1 MQGGEAREAYSM
13 RAHLC
18 AVVVVLLVLGAAAG
32 QAAVAETVAQAAT
45 CAKADFEA
53 VVNEAGAAL
62 RDLTQQNL
70 PLLQGKLRQLKDKRS
85 WSNDEFPKQVEAL
98 VSDETVAG
106 YNKRSDELVTR
117 ITGGGA
123 QGETATAAPDC
134 ALLTSLQGDLKQLVD
149 TQKAKWTHVLAK
161 VEAELGK

>member
-1 MQGGEAREAYSM
+1 M
-13 RAHLC
+13 RARARA
-18 AVVVVLLVLGAAAG
+18 AVVALLVLVVPGTAVSQTAPPSG
-32 QAAVAETVAQAAT
+32 Q

-53 VVNEAGAAL
+53 VVNDAGAAL

-70 PLLQGKLRQLKDKRS
+70 PVLQNKLRQLKDKRS
-85 WSNDEFPKQVEAL
+85 WSTDEFPKQVEAL
-98 VSDETVAG
+98 VSDEAVAG
-106 YNKRSDELVTR
+106 YNKKSEELVSR

-123 QGETATAAPDC
+123 QGETATKAPDC
-134 ALLTSLQGDLKQLVD
+134 ALLTSLLGDLKLLVD

>member
-1 MQGGEAREAYSM
+1 M
-13 RAHLC
+13 RARFG
-18 AVVVVLLVLGAAAG
+18 AGVVALLMLGGISGATWSQTAAPGG
-32 QAAVAETVAQAAT
+32 Q

-53 VVNEAGAAL
+53 VVNDAGAAL

-85 WSNDEFPKQVEAL
+85 WSADEFPKQVEAL

-123 QGETATAAPDC
+123 QGEAATAAPDC